1 MHAEVDP
8 PPPVASEPIARTSV
22 ITPPSPVPSNPS
34 KPIVKKDV
42 RGAPVARGK
51 QGQPVQ
57 PAAGIDPPKEKPIA
71 RIALSYVGEDPAA
84 EAVWIASINDPNV
97 SAHDRSD
104 LIEDLNEEGFD
115 DPKNITRNDLPLI
128 ENRLALIEQLAP
140 SSMDDTNAAAFAEA
154 YKDLTNM
161 RARLAG
167 Q

>member
-1 MHAEVDP
+1 VKTDP
-8 PPPVASEPIARTSV
+8 PKK
-22 ITPPSPVPSNPS
+22 PS
-34 KPIVKKDV
+34 KPDP
-42 RGAPVARGK
+42 RLAQLANRGK
-51 QGQPVQ
+51 QATG
-57 PAAGIDPPKEKPIA
+57 PAAAGNEPDPEKPIA
-71 RIALSYVGEDPAA
+71 RIALSYVGEDPGA

-115 DPKNITRNDLPLI
+115 DPKNITNDDLPLI

-161 RARLAG
+161 RAKLVGR
-167 Q
+167 